1 MQLCRTSPWLFPW
14 TARSLLSL
22 EEQLQQKYRHLLAEV
37 ACGKAVS
44 APIFTGS
51 CSLLLLLHLPRSDL
65 SYGLQHPD
73 LSPGLHHSAFR
84 LQQKSLLWSSIQAEQ
99 QRLHVNRHQ
108 LCSSIRKAMA
118 FALLHAAC
126 GSGNRHIY
134 RMTCCLLGLSH
145 DGLSAQAFLSKV

>member
-1 MQLCRTSPWLFPW
+1 MQLCRTSPRLFPW

-22 EEQLQQKYRHLLAEV
+22 EEHFQQKYRHLSAEV

-73 LSPGLHHSAFR
+73 LSYGLQHSAFR
-84 LQQKSLLWSSIQAEQ
+84 LQQNFCCRNHCCGQVFKLSNRGFMSTGISFAAASAKLWHLHCCTLLVFQATDT
-99 QRLHVNRHQ
+99 
-108 LCSSIRKAMA
+108 
-118 FALLHAAC
+118 FT
-126 GSGNRHIY
+126 G
-134 RMTCCLLGLSH
+134 
-145 DGLSAQAFLSKV
+145 